1 MPERQRD
8 DDIEKIDIIE
18 LSYGGSIIPWGYY
31 KFILRKIDI
40 LAQKANGE
48 TNGVGI
54 TAKKANGLTKEVDI
68 TAKKANGVTKE
79 VKEIEAKKAN

>member
-1 MPERQRD
+1 MPKRQRD

-18 LSYGGSIIPWGYY
+18 LSFSGSIIPWGYY

-40 LAQKANGE
+40 LAQKANG
-48 TNGVGI
+48 
-54 TAKKANGLTKEVDI
+54 LTKKVNI

-79 VKEIEAKKAN
+79 VKEIKAKKAN